1 MQFIKHDLGEL
12 AGGELVE
19 VEITRA
25 AYIRFMDS
33 ENIRKF
39 NFGQSHHYYGGHVEE
54 SPFRMSIPYAGH
66 WFVAVDLAGYAG
78 TVGSSAR
85 VLESDLEPAVELQ

>member
-12 AGGELVE
+12 SAGAT
-19 VEITRA
+19 VEITLTNA
-25 AYIRFMDS
+25 AYVRLMDS
-33 ENIRKF
+33 ENIRMYRY
-39 NFGQSHHYYGGHVEE
+39 GQLFESYGGYAKR
-54 SPFRMSIPYAGH
+54 SPVKLKIPYAGH

-85 VLESDLEPAVELQ
+85 VLDADLQPATEL

>member
-12 AGGELVE
+12 SSGEMVE
-19 VEITRA
+19 VVITA
-25 AYIRFMDS
+25 AANVRLMDKENFLKYRSLHRFRD
-33 ENIRKF
+33 
-39 NFGQSHHYYGGHVEE
+39 YGGYVTH
-54 SPFRMSIPYAGH
+54 SPFRTSIPYAGH